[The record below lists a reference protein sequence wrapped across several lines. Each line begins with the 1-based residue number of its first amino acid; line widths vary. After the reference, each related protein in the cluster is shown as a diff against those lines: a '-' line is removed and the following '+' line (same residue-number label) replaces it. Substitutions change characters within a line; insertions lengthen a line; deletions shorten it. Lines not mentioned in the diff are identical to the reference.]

1 MASSARLDW
10 NGDALIA
17 QVERAAREAI
27 DETTQATD
35 DDATVS
41 HPWVNRDGRLEANIV
56 TARAR
61 VEGDRVVGKIG
72 YTKKQ
77 GFYGLF
83 HEDGTTHEHAF
94 PTLRPAGDRNFG
106 SLAARIRRRLNG

>member
-1 MASSARLDW
+1 MASRARLDW
-10 NGDALIA
+10 DGEGLLARVA
-17 QVERAAREAI
+17 EAARLSI
-27 DETTQATD
+27 DETTQETD
-35 DDATVS
+35 DDASVS

-61 VEGDRVVGKIG
+61 RIGRSRLVGRIG

-83 HEDGTTHEHAF
+83 HDEGTTHEFAR
-94 PTLRPAGDRNFG
+94 PTLRPAGDRSFPT
-106 SLAARIRRRLNG
+106 LASKIRRRLS